1 MNDRQKKQL
10 IRIVAAAVLL
20 ALLAALPLSGL
31 TRFGAYLIPYLLIG
45 YDVLFKAARGLKNR
59 RPLDECFLMAV
70 ATMGAMGL
78 AVYEDGDYT
87 EGVAVMLFYQI
98 GEWFQSYAAGRSR
111 RDIRSLMDIRPD
123 YANIERENG
132 QLEQVDPRT
141 VAPGSLVIVR
151 PGEKIPLDGVVEKGA
166 SSLNTVAL
174 TGESMPRD
182 VAPGDAVASGC
193 LNQQGVL
200 RIRTTRDFGESAASK
215 ILRLVEEAGARK
227 SKSER
232 FIARFARVY
241 TPAVVGAAVL
251 LALLPPLVRVAGM
264 GLAPEWGVWFY
275 RALTFLVISCPCALV
290 ISVPLSFFAGIGGAS
305 RRGVLIKG
313 ANYLE
318 TLAAVDTVVF
328 DKTGTLT
335 KGVFEVSA
343 VHPEKLDERQLLH
356 LAAHVERFSSHP
368 IAASLKAAYPDEAD
382 DCRVEE
388 AEEIAGQG
396 IRARVNGKTVCVG
409 NSRMMERIGAAWREC
424 SHAGTGTVIHI
435 AVQGVYAGH
444 IIIEDVIKEH
454 AAEAIAGLRE
464 NGVRKLVMLT
474 GDARPVADHV
484 AARLG
489 LDLAYSELLPAD
501 KVDRVEQLLAEKKGS
516 RGRLA
521 FVGDGINDAPVLS
534 RSDVG
539 IAMGAMGSDAAIE
552 AADIV
557 LMDDD
562 PLQIVTAQR
571 IARRT
576 MRIVRQNIWGSI
588 GVKAAVLILGALG
601 LANLWAAV
609 FADVGVMVLAV
620 CNAMRALLGVKKSGA
635 ESSAPDSAAMDEPQ
649 HSYRIEVDCA
659 NCAGLME
666 DAARR
671 TPGIRTAAVNF
682 MALRMNV
689 EFEEG
694 QEPAAVMARVRAN
707 CKKIENDCEIYF

>member
-1 MNDRQKKQL
+1 M
-10 IRIVAAAVLL
+10 
-20 ALLAALPLSGL
+20 
-31 TRFGAYLIPYLLIG
+31 
-45 YDVLFKAARGLKNR
+45 
-59 RPLDECFLMAV
+59 
-70 ATMGAMGL
+70 
-78 AVYEDGDYT
+78 
-87 EGVAVMLFYQI
+87 
-98 GEWFQSYAAGRSR
+98 
-111 RDIRSLMDIRPD
+111 
-123 YANIERENG
+123 
-132 QLEQVDPRT
+132 
-141 VAPGSLVIVR
+141 
-151 PGEKIPLDGVVEKGA
+151 
-166 SSLNTVAL
+166 
-174 TGESMPRD
+174 
-182 VAPGDAVASGC
+182 
-193 LNQQGVL
+193 
-200 RIRTTRDFGESAASK
+200 
-215 ILRLVEEAGARK
+215 
-227 SKSER
+227 
-232 FIARFARVY
+232 
-241 TPAVVGAAVL
+241 
-251 LALLPPLVRVAGM
+251 
-264 GLAPEWGVWFY
+264 
-275 RALTFLVISCPCALV
+275 
-290 ISVPLSFFAGIGGAS
+290 
-305 RRGVLIKG
+305 
-313 ANYLE
+313 
-318 TLAAVDTVVF
+318 
-328 DKTGTLT
+328 
-335 KGVFEVSA
+335 SA

-424 SHAGTGTVIHI
+424 SHAGTGTVIHV

-474 GDARPVADHV
+474 GDARPVAEHV
-484 AARLG
+484 AGRLG
-489 LDLAYSELLPAD
+489 LDLVYSELLPAG

-539 IAMGAMGSDAAIE
+539 IAMGALGSDAAIE
-552 AADIV
+552 AADVV

-562 PLQIVTAQR
+562 PMQIVAAQR

-588 GVKAAVLILGALG
+588 GVKAAVLLLGALG

-620 CNAMRALLGVKKSGA
+620 CNAMRALLGVKKTGA
-635 ESSAPDSAAMDEPQ
+635 ESSAPDSAAPDGPQ

-666 DAARR
+666 DAARH